1 MGRSVNK
8 VILLGRAGKDPS
20 VHILRTGTIVNL
32 SLATSE
38 RYRDIHGDWQ
48 EHTEW
53 HNLVGFQRVGEI
65 LRDYVRKG
73 SRLYIEGALRT
84 RSWDDRQ
91 TGQRRYRSEIVV
103 TEVSLLSPPPDGGS
117 DDVEHYVSGQGFAP
131 PSSARNRRSRR
142 RKYRTAQSGLSQLL
156 DSWNV
161 LGKSWLLRQDG
172 IRLRVPRVFGWFAR
186 LRPDVLHDA
195 RLRNHFLVCVGP
207 RSTIQFIY
215 RLQVDRLVKGKMPS
229 VGVNNEVFWCKWQ
242 RNLYVDCCQAG
253 RAVERREL
261 VCVRVKHYGR
271 IVRRNEASG
280 VVRYEYRRDHVEKH
294 RS

>member
-20 VHILRTGTIVNL
+20 IHILRTGTIVNL

-48 EHTEW
+48 EDTEW

-117 DDVEHYVSGQGFAP
+117 DDMEHYVSGQRFAP
-131 PSSARNRRSRR
+131 PEF
-142 RKYRTAQSGLSQLL
+142 TEEPEISQEE
-156 DSWNV
+156 
-161 LGKSWLLRQDG
+161 
-172 IRLRVPRVFGWFAR
+172 VP
-186 LRPDVLHDA
+186 
-195 RLRNHFLVCVGP
+195 
-207 RSTIQFIY
+207 Y
-215 RLQVDRLVKGKMPS
+215 
-229 VGVNNEVFWCKWQ
+229 
-242 RNLYVDCCQAG
+242 
-253 RAVERREL
+253 
-261 VCVRVKHYGR
+261 
-271 IVRRNEASG
+271 
-280 VVRYEYRRDHVEKH
+280 
-294 RS
+294 